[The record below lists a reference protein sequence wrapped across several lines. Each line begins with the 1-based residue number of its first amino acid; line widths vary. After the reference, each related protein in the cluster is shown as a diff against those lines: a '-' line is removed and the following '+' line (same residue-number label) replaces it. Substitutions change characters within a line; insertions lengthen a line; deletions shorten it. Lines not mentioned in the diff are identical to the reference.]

1 MTDYASQGKTRVFN
15 VVDLNNCYTHQSY
28 YTALS
33 RSASA
38 AGTIILQG
46 FDTRKITGGASGALR
61 QEFRDL
67 EILDEISKLTYD
79 GLLPQSVQGDRR
91 NLLIASYREVKGESY
106 IPPFAHSAIHWSKID
121 PYVVVNIDTG
131 MLEPTISNL
140 PDKASA
146 PTKRVVSA
154 SAVQG
159 VETAKRIKS
168 SRDGDMPQSQGGNE
182 PRGTQ
187 WKDNSC
193 AYDVIVTIF
202 YNVWNDDSRSWMGW
216 FNSLNEGCLGALANG
231 LKGYQQGRYNL

>member
-146 PTKRVVSA
+146 LATLSQNELRAMNGPTELGRPTKRVVSA
-154 SAVQG
+154 SA
-159 VETAKRIKS
+159 
-168 SRDGDMPQSQGGNE
+168 SRGNE